1 MEKYLEQNPTKELLL
16 TTDGL
21 NLPEIVMK
29 AINENSIANPPNTE
43 NISSKVPSTLMDA
56 LIKARVLKKNI
67 FTFHLSMNQDE
78 DSAAEF
84 LLDMLLETREMIA
97 GLPTSIK
104 HVDCSIQRFYLL
116 LMPLIAMAEDTK
128 GQYGKAKEFA
138 QQFTE
143 ILLESGYSLNIKIN
157 ALVQLYN
164 SVRSTS
170 GLKAYAFE
178 KLVELCTKESCLEIM
193 IGKARTIVEESK
205 EWDLTVDE
213 RRSLY
218 RTVARSLD
226 QQNDSS

>member
-1 MEKYLEQNPTKELLL
+1 MAFGGEVTYFVGDGKNRKPAKEGTYTKLEHVTGVEYEFE
-16 TTDGL
+16 DAGH
-21 NLPEIVMK
+21 
-29 AINENSIANPPNTE
+29 A
-43 NISSKVPSTLMDA
+43 KVFKQFEAKVGECL
-56 LIKARVLKKNI
+56 
-67 FTFHLSMNQDE
+67 NQDE

-116 LMPLIAMAEDTK
+116 LMPLIAMAEETK